1 MMSLKPSQSKKQK
14 IKGKDL
20 KKNEKLKG

>member
-1 MMSLKPSQSKKQK
+1 MGNDELITPQSKKQK

-20 KKNEKLKG
+20 KKMKN